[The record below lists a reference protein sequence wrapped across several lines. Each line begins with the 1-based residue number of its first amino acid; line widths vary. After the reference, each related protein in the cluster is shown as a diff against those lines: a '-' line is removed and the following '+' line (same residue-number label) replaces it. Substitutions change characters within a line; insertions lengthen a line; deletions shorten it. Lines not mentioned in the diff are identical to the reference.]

1 MKKLC
6 VSLMALVSLLCV
18 SCSNDPEIPE
28 KNDNGIDVTLSIT
41 TNPLTKALDNS
52 QVGATALI
60 DKDKEFIVYFMN
72 GTSTDSKVVASY
84 QLTDAQI
91 TTIQS
96 TNAGTGVTFTNLDP
110 SVKSVYVVANVST
123 LPATAPETTLT
134 AINATV
140 QNIYDQ
146 QTADA
151 KSVVL
156 ANTSKTVVS
165 IGSSTE
171 TATNGNAKYNASIE
185 LTPIVS
191 RIQIASITKDASITS
206 FNLAGIYID
215 NFYQNMSIGGAL
227 TSIIKATAG
236 NVADFKL
243 SAEGSVTPYKINGQ
257 LFDEIVSPETTL
269 SLAPSG
275 KVYGYQI
282 FPTKGTDEND
292 LSKVPYIILKLTN
305 VKKSTTATRDISESE
320 TYYIAVKAYKTTDA
334 TPATITE
341 FLPGQIYTIANIPVS
356 EKNIVTDPTQ
366 SLINVTVNVTVAK
379 WTDKALNPDFGY

>member
-1 MKKLC
+1 
-6 VSLMALVSLLCV
+6 
-18 SCSNDPEIPE
+18 
-28 KNDNGIDVTLSIT
+28 
-41 TNPLTKALDNS
+41 LDNS
-52 QVGATALI
+52 QVGATASI
-60 DKDKEFIVYFMN
+60 DPSKALIVYFMD
-72 GTSTDSKVVASY
+72 GITSDSKVVASY
-84 QLTDAQI
+84 QLTADQI
-91 TTIQS
+91 GKIKTV
-96 TNAGTGVTFTNLDP
+96 GTGVTFTNLDP

-123 LPATAPETTLT
+123 LPATAPGTNLT
-134 AINATV
+134 AINGTV

-146 QTADA
+146 QEADA

-191 RIQIASITKDASITS
+191 RIQIKNISIDSESTVKS
-206 FNLAGIYID
+206 FDLVGIYID
-215 NFYQNMSIGGAL
+215 NFYQNMSIGGEL
-227 TSIIKATAG
+227 STPIKAEAG
-236 NVADFKL
+236 DVAKFNL
-243 SAEGSVTPYKINGQ
+243 STTLASTPYKTNGQ
-257 LFDEIVSPETTL
+257 LFDEASNLEQNPGGMTP
-269 SLAPSG
+269 A
-275 KVYGYQI
+275 KVYGYQF
-282 FPTKGTDEND
+282 FPTKGTNATD

-305 VKKSTTATRDISESE
+305 VEGTTRVFDKSK

-366 SLINVTVNVTVAK
+366 NLINVTVNVTVAK